1 MVGSRT
7 HQHTIARAFGST
19 ENGSMPAYAASGEM
33 AQYNPRSHIK
43 HKKVTAL
50 GESPGSLPSAI
61 TGPVTA
67 LGGGGMIAM
76 GLIWF
81 GMGFPGSK
89 PVINWTKKRIEQ
101 PYETTQYAMLGLGS
115 AILVAR
121 AYR

>member
-19 ENGSMPAYAASGEM
+19 ENGSMPAYAPEGEM
-33 AQYNPRSHIK
+33 AAHNPRSHLK
-43 HKKVTAL
+43 HRKVTAL
-50 GESPGSLPSAI
+50 GESI
-61 TGPVTA
+61 NPVQA
-67 LGGGGMIAM
+67 LGGAGAIAIGMIY
-76 GLIWF
+76 F

-89 PVINWTKKRIEQ
+89 SVINWTKKRIEQ
-101 PYETTQYAMLGLGS
+101 PYETTQYAFLGIGS